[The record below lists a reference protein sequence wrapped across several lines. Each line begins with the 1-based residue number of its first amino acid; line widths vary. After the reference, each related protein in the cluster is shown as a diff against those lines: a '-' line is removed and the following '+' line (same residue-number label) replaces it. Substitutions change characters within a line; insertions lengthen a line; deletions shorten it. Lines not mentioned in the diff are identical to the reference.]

1 MHYQKKNIV
10 EISETTEIM
19 PDLQENHY
27 QDIITQK
34 NTGRFGSLKALQN
47 MRQSSLVP
55 YEPSQASNI
64 WI

>member
-1 MHYQKKNIV
+1 MHYQKNIV

-27 QDIITQK
+27 QDIITK
-34 NTGRFGSLKALQN
+34 NTGRFGSLKITN

-55 YEPSQASNI
+55 YEPSQH
-64 WI
+64 